1 MTRLARILAPLA
13 AALLL
18 TSCAGMKLQ
27 EAEKVTPSGDA
38 FQTGLYKGYLD
49 LSGSEFREADYED
62 SDVFASRAINAGS
75 GQTFG
80 PEEIER
86 RALPEDKVGELT
98 SSRGRLVNALA
109 GGAAA
114 RKPMEAANAQVMFDC
129 WMQEQEENFQ
139 PEDIARC
146 RAGFMDAI
154 AMLEE
159 VPPKKVVEAA
169 PPPKP
174 LPGPYMVF
182 FEFDKAELTDE
193 AKAILAAVATDAGEA
208 KDAKIFTSGHTDRA
222 GANLYNDKLSEMRV
236 EAVRQYLLDSGV
248 GKVSVLTS
256 SYGENQPMVS
266 TEDGTAEPKNRRVEI
281 KFAR

>member
-1 MTRLARILAPLA
+1 MSRLARILAPLA
-13 AALLL
+13 GVLLL
-18 TSCAGMKLQ
+18 SACAGMKLQ
-27 EAEKVTPSGDA
+27 EAQKVAPTGNE
-38 FQTGLYKGYLD
+38 FQTNLYKGYLD
-49 LSGSEFREADYED
+49 LSGSEFREGDYED
-62 SDVFASRAINAGS
+62 SDVFATRAIDAGS

-86 RALPEDKVGELT
+86 RALPKDKVGELT
-98 SSRGRLVNALA
+98 SSRGRLVKALA
-109 GGAAA
+109 GGGAA
-114 RKPMEAANAQVMFDC
+114 RKPMEAAHAQVMFDC

-159 VPPKKVVEAA
+159 VPPKKVVKAA

-182 FEFDKAELTDE
+182 FEFDKAELTDDG
-193 AKAILAAVATDAGEA
+193 KAILAAVVKDAAGA

-222 GANLYNDKLSEMRV
+222 GANAYNDTLAKMRV
-236 EAVRQYLLDSGV
+236 DAVRQYLLDSGI
-248 GKVSVLTS
+248 GKVSVLTA
-256 SYGENQPMVS
+256 SYGENQPMVN
-266 TEDGTAEPKNRRVEI
+266 TEDGASEPKNRRVEI

>member
-1 MTRLARILAPLA
+1 
-13 AALLL
+13 
-18 TSCAGMKLQ
+18 MKLQ
-27 EAEKVTPSGDA
+27 EAQKVTPTGDA
-38 FQTGLYKGYLD
+38 FQTSLYKGYLD
-49 LSGSEFREADYED
+49 LSGSEFREADYQD
-62 SDVFASRAINAGS
+62 SDVFATRAINAGS

-98 SSRGRLVNALA
+98 SSRGRLVKALT

-114 RKPMEAANAQVMFDC
+114 RKPMEAADAQVMFDC

-146 RAGFMDAI
+146 RARFMDAI
-154 AMLEE
+154 AKLEE
-159 VPPKKVVEAA
+159 VPPKKMVEAA
-169 PPPKP
+169 PEP

-182 FEFDKAELTDE
+182 FEFDKAELTDDG
-193 AKAILAAVATDAGEA
+193 KAILAAVVKDAAGTQ
-208 KDAKIFTSGHTDRA
+208 DAKIFTSGHADRA
-222 GANLYNDKLSEMRV
+222 GANAYNDKLAEMRV

-248 GKVSVLTS
+248 GKISVLTAS
-256 SYGENQPMVS
+256 HGEDQPMVN
-266 TEDGTAEPKNRRVEI
+266 TEDGAAEPKNRRVEI

>member
-1 MTRLARILAPLA
+1 MSRLARILAPLA
-13 AALLL
+13 GALLL
-18 TSCAGMKLQ
+18 SACAGMKLQ
-27 EAEKVTPSGDA
+27 EAQKVTPSGDA
-38 FQTGLYKGYLD
+38 FQTSLYKGYLD

-62 SDVFASRAINAGS
+62 SDVFATRAIDAGS

-109 GGAAA
+109 GGGAA
-114 RKPMEAANAQVMFDC
+114 RKPMEAAHAQVMFDC

-159 VPPKKVVEAA
+159 VPPKKVVAA

-193 AKAILAAVATDAGEA
+193 GKAILTAVAKDAAGA
-208 KDAKIFTSGHTDRA
+208 QDAKIFTSGHADRA
-222 GANLYNDKLSEMRV
+222 GANAYNDKLAEMRV

-248 GKVSVLTS
+248 GKVNVLTT
-256 SYGENQPMVS
+256 SYGENQPMVN
-266 TEDGTAEPKNRRVEI
+266 TEDGAAEPKNRRVEI